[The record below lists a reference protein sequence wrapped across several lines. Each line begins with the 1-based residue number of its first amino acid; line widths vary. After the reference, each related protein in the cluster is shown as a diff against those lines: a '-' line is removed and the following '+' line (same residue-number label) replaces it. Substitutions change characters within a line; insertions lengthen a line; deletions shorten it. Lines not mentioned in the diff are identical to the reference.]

1 MADEN
6 KPSEPLTELDC
17 RMFIIEHMADA
28 DIDGG
33 ILVRNMDLVC
43 RWLWLGEVPE
53 APGGKKASA
62 RVKLEANG

>member
-1 MADEN
+1 MAEPD
-6 KPSEPLTELDC
+6 KPPEPLTELDC

-43 RWLWLGEVPE
+43 RWLWSGEVPD
-53 APGGKKASA
+53 APGTKRAAVRAKVEAS
-62 RVKLEANG
+62 G